1 MILDE
6 KSSKFM
12 GFNMKKMAILLA
24 FPMFVVSAQS
34 PNNVIIGIEKPRG
47 VNRVSNHT
55 LGDQIVSTQENVQLG
70 TVDAPITRFSE
81 PSQLVEEKK
90 KEGILTD
97 LEYFYPPAN
106 LEASKSTA
114 QVSVEPVSA
123 KNETKNGFSFNESVT
138 DNPKSLAPIAQPSV
152 PVVAPIT
159 PTVTVEPK
167 QHSLYGTSL
176 EYLIVPRDTDR
187 VYVSPDDGRVHFH
200 AETGSLK
207 SNVEALLAAT
217 NTAMPLVW
225 EVSEQHFN
233 PTDIWMTGDT
243 VLDVLDQLLL
253 SYNEPHPIKTR
264 AWVNRIVEVYY
275 DTKNRRGM

>member
-1 MILDE
+1 
-6 KSSKFM
+6 M

-24 FPMFVVSAQS
+24 FPMFMVSAQS

-47 VNRVSNHT
+47 VNRVSNHAQV
-55 LGDQIVSTQENVQLG
+55 DQIVSTQEESVQLG
-70 TVDAPITRFSE
+70 TVDTPITRFSE
-81 PSQLVEEKK
+81 PSPFVEEKK

-97 LEYFYPPAN
+97 LDYFYPPAN
-106 LEASKSTA
+106 LEPSKPSA
-114 QVSVEPVSA
+114 QATVEPVSA
-123 KNETKNGFSFNESVT
+123 VSAKNESQSGFSFNDSVT
-138 DNPKSLAPIAQPSV
+138 DNTKSLPPITQPSV

-159 PTVTVEPK
+159 PTITEPK